1 MPCHKMGSHDVLKS
15 QQPKVL
21 TKEGWMPKAITNH
34 LALKPHDNLNTKGI
48 INQQTCQGSPKTK
61 SSKKSPFLT
70 TITSKRLKQRHQIQ
84 GNMNAQMPS
93 KRGGK
98 TSQ

>member
-1 MPCHKMGSHDVLKS
+1 MPLTQMGSHNVLKS

-34 LALKPHDNLNTKGI
+34 LALKPHDNINTKGI

-98 TSQ
+98 TSP